1 MSQVCCHV
9 SASMWCQV
17 GRVLGPFTMHKFHD
31 LVQSQ
36 CTLCLQCPI
45 YIALYEPA
53 TVDITLIYGWC
64 ERITVLRI
72 GLSGFR
78 LGSSILRLGLSILC
92 IGLSVLQMGFT
103 HMGDTQL
110 SDRDLMHF
118 MH

>member
-1 MSQVCCHV
+1 
-9 SASMWCQV
+9 MWCQV

-31 LVQSQ
+31 VVQSQ

-45 YIALYEPA
+45 YIAPYELA

-78 LGSSILRLGLSILC
+78 LGSSILRLGLSILR